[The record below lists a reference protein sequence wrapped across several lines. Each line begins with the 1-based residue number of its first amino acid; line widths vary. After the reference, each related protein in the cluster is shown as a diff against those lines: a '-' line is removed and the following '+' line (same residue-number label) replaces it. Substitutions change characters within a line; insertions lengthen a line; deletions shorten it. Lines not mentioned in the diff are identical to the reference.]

1 MLPCLSWYHFV
12 YQRGYFQN
20 RADGAFCAQLIEA
33 EAADQGRML
42 TDPKRAYKDHHD
54 IELGDLAEVPL
65 AHPHNLHLFFSHLL
79 LGVLVVAQCLNAKF
93 HFQGFGFKQFA
104 ADEDRDE
111 SCQLKVPSVW
121 VWSRWATSEQIDRG
135 EVDIEVLY
143 ATDFATMKN
152 PVDKPNPHTFAE
164 LDRELGRHFGHR

>member
-1 MLPCLSWYHFV
+1 M

-79 LGVLVVAQCLNAKF
+79 LGVLVVAQGLNAKF

-111 SCQLKVPSVW
+111 SCQLKVPSV
-121 VWSRWATSEQIDRG
+121 
-135 EVDIEVLY
+135 
-143 ATDFATMKN
+143 
-152 PVDKPNPHTFAE
+152 
-164 LDRELGRHFGHR
+164 